1 MEPSGLHAERGR
13 TRQSDDFMKLSSDI
27 RFGAT
32 SVLVAA
38 SVLAAVADDV
48 WKLPPEKVDLKPG
61 KGREVVIGQCSLCH
75 SVDYLTTQ
83 PPLTKAGW
91 TASVDKM
98 RSKYGAPVPTNAV
111 PFLVEYLVGQYGKA
125 DPQP

>member
-1 MEPSGLHAERGR
+1 MKFLPGVRVGLA
-13 TRQSDDFMKLSSDI
+13 
-27 RFGAT
+27 
-32 SVLVAA
+32 V
-38 SVLAAVADDV
+38 VLAAASFLTAPAADA
-48 WKLPPEKVDLKPG
+48 WKLPPEKMDLKPG
-61 KGREVVIGQCSLCH
+61 KGRESVIGQCSLCH

-98 RSKYGAPVPTNAV
+98 RSKYGAPVPTNAIPV
-111 PFLVEYLVGQYGKA
+111 LVEYLVGQYGKT

>member
-1 MEPSGLHAERGR
+1 
-13 TRQSDDFMKLSSDI
+13 MKFPSDI
-27 RFGAT
+27 RHALIAVVVAT
-32 SVLVAA
+32 SVVTAGAA
-38 SVLAAVADDV
+38 DA
-48 WKLPPEKVDLKPG
+48 WKLPPEKVELKPG

-75 SVDYLTTQ
+75 SVDYITTQ

-98 RSKYGAPVPTNAV
+98 RSKYGAPVPTNGV
-111 PFLVEYLVGQYGKA
+111 PLLVEYLVGQYGKA

>member
-1 MEPSGLHAERGR
+1 
-13 TRQSDDFMKLSSDI
+13 MKFPSDI
-27 RFGAT
+27 RHAVT
-32 SVLVAA
+32 ALVAA
-38 SVLAAVADDV
+38 ASVVTAGAADA

-98 RSKYGAPVPTNAV
+98 RSKYGAPIPTNAV
-111 PFLVEYLVGQYGKA
+111 PLLVEYLVGQYGKT

>member
-1 MEPSGLHAERGR
+1 MNFPSH
-13 TRQSDDFMKLSSDI
+13 I
-27 RFGAT
+27 RFGTA
-32 SVLVAA
+32 SVLLAA
-38 SVLAAVADDV
+38 SVLTAVADDA

-98 RSKYGAPVPTNAV
+98 RSKYGAPIPTNAA
-111 PFLVEYLVGQYGKA
+111 PLLVEYLVGQYGKA

>member
-1 MEPSGLHAERGR
+1 
-13 TRQSDDFMKLSSDI
+13 MKYLSDI
-27 RFGAT
+27 RFAVT
-32 SVLVAA
+32 AALASA
-38 SVLAAVADDV
+38 SVLTTVAADA
-48 WKLPPEKVDLKPG
+48 WRLPPEKVDLKPG

-83 PPLTKAGW
+83 PPMTKAGW
-91 TASVDKM
+91 AASVDKM

-111 PFLVEYLVGQYGKA
+111 PLLVDYLVGQYGKS

>member
-1 MEPSGLHAERGR
+1 
-13 TRQSDDFMKLSSDI
+13 MKFPSDI
-27 RFGAT
+27 RHAVIGVVF
-32 SVLVAA
+32 VA
-38 SVLAAVADDV
+38 SVVTAGAADA
-48 WKLPPEKVDLKPG
+48 WKLPPEKVELKPG

-91 TASVDKM
+91 TASVEKM

-111 PFLVEYLVGQYGKA
+111 PLLVEYLVGQYGKA

>member
-1 MEPSGLHAERGR
+1 
-13 TRQSDDFMKLSSDI
+13 MKLPSDN
-27 RFGAT
+27 RFPVTA
-32 SVLVAA
+32 
-38 SVLAAVADDV
+38 VLAAASFLTAVAADA

-111 PFLVEYLVGQYGKA
+111 PLLVEYLVGQYGKT

>member
-1 MEPSGLHAERGR
+1 MNSPSY
-13 TRQSDDFMKLSSDI
+13 I
-27 RFGAT
+27 RFG
-32 SVLVAA
+32 AA
-38 SVLAAVADDV
+38 SVLAAASVFTALAADA
-48 WKLPPEKVDLKPG
+48 WKLPPEKADLKPG

-111 PFLVEYLVGQYGKA
+111 PLLVEYLVGQYGKA